1 MLRVLLEKGRYSLAC
16 RAEGHALFDKKGQDI
31 VCAAATALIRT
42 AMQTLQD
49 RPAIVFEGGAP
60 VRGETGWTAR
70 AAAGSQRALTE
81 INFAADFLEQG
92 FRTLSR
98 EFPQNITFEC
108 KSK

>member
-1 MLRVLLEKGRYSLAC
+1 MLRVLLEKGRSSLAC

-49 RPAIVFEGGAP
+49 RPAIAFEGGAP
-60 VRGETGWTAR
+60 VRGEAGWTAR
-70 AAAGSQRALTE
+70 
-81 INFAADFLEQG
+81 AADFLEQG

-108 KSK
+108 KSE